1 MRKVKSIVAL
11 FVFLPLL
18 LRVDPLS
25 FLSIS
30 LLVSLV
36 TLKGRK
42 MVHHG
47 EQRSQGKDLRR
58 KVPELLIKDFKLL
71 V

>member
-1 MRKVKSIVAL
+1 
-11 FVFLPLL
+11 
-18 LRVDPLS
+18 
-25 FLSIS
+25 